1 MTSRGVFAAAFGV
14 LMTASVVAAPQTAAA
29 AACRYVVQD
38 LPVPAGT
45 IYARTTGSSTNNSR
59 IVGTF
64 GLEENERGVLWV
76 DGALQVMTPPDSSM
90 TTVVPWAVNNTGVVA
105 GRHEI
110 SLGSEGTRYRA
121 FRYENGAYEFLQTEP
136 GEQSSAW
143 GINDA
148 GDVVGQVWTE
158 SDPNAPHGRDVAA
171 RRGSQVLRR
180 GHGRRRQRP
189 AEDRHDDHLVGVG
202 SSTPTRAPRPSCPVG
217 VSRSSSTTTGFC
229 SYERVRVGVYRIAEW
244 DLNGVRVGAYAS
256 GREPLGKD
264 VSGTMFGGFGPTDV
278 PSLWRQ
284 GGRTDVVA
292 DRLPDTDFY
301 GDITDDATLIGSYRI
316 DNTAYPARWLWVCS

>member
-1 MTSRGVFAAAFGV
+1 MKSRGVFAAAFGV

-158 SDPNAPHGRDVAA
+158 SDPNARTVVMWPRGEA
-171 RRGSQVLRR
+171 RRSYGE
-180 GHGRRRQRP
+180 GM
-189 AEDRHDDHLVGVG
+189 AVGVNAQ
-202 SSTPTRAPRPSCPVG
+202 RKIVM
-217 VSRSSSTTTGFC
+217 TTTWSAWVVDADTGAKTELPGGRQPIVFDNDRVLH
-229 SYERVRVGVYRIAEW
+229 YERVRVGVYRIAEW